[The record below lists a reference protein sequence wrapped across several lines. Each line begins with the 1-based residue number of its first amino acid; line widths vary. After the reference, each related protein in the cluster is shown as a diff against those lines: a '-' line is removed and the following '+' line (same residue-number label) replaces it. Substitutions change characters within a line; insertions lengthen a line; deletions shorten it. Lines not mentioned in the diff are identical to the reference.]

1 MGKYR
6 IELNSEGVQ
15 ELLKSPE
22 MEALCRSLA
31 EQIAGRA
38 GGGYEVTTCT
48 GKTRE
53 RIRTRGDGRSI
64 PGQPEKQYAAEGGGR
79 MIEATVISYLG
90 TQTGIPT
97 YAERPKQPEAEYLIV
112 ERTGSG
118 EENLIQRV
126 TITIQ
131 SYADSL
137 LRAAEINKLVETAM
151 KGITTLEDISQCKL
165 NSSYNYTDTESKK
178 YRYQAVFNLV
188 FMEGE

>member
-1 MGKYR
+1 M
-6 IELNSEGVQ
+6 
-15 ELLKSPE
+15 
-22 MEALCRSLA
+22 
-31 EQIAGRA
+31 
-38 GGGYEVTTCT
+38 
-48 GKTRE
+48 
-53 RIRTRGDGRSI
+53 
-64 PGQPEKQYAAEGGGR
+64 
-79 MIEATVISYLG
+79 
-90 TQTGIPT
+90 
-97 YAERPKQPEAEYLIV
+97 
-112 ERTGSG
+112 
-118 EENLIQRV
+118 

>member
-1 MGKYR
+1 
-6 IELNSEGVQ
+6 
-15 ELLKSPE
+15 
-22 MEALCRSLA
+22 
-31 EQIAGRA
+31 
-38 GGGYEVTTCT
+38 
-48 GKTRE
+48 
-53 RIRTRGDGRSI
+53 
-64 PGQPEKQYAAEGGGR
+64 

-118 EENLIQRV
+118 EENLIRRA
-126 TITIQ
+126 TIAVQ
-131 SYADSL
+131 SYADTL

-151 KGITTLEDISQCKL
+151 RGITTLEDISKCKL